1 MVELPSNAPI
11 DPYRAGYR
19 DGFSDGWHENSA
31 LKPPPPPSPPAGKDG
46 KDDKD
51 KDKGEDKPKD
61 DDKSKDDK
69 SKDQD
74 KDKDKNKTPLYKRP
88 LIVAIALLVVLL
100 LIITAIIFWRHA
112 SHHEKTDDAFI
123 DGHASA
129 VSSQTAGRVVKLLVN
144 DNQEVKAGDLLVEID
159 ARDLDARAAQ
169 ARAQLADA
177 QGQLATAR
185 AQIEVRAAATAQAT
199 ANARQAAAQLAQA
212 EQDQARYRKVDPD
225 AVARQQVDT
234 ASTQVQ
240 SARAQLD
247 AARATERSTRAQ
259 TAAAETQVQT
269 AQAGV
274 DAAQAQ
280 VSAADLQVS
289 YTKVYAPAD
298 GHVTRRMIEVGN
310 VITAGQS
317 LMAIVGA
324 DLWVT
329 ANYKETQLTR
339 MQPGQAVEISVDAF
353 PDVTF
358 RAHVDSIQRGTGS
371 YFSMLPAENAT
382 GNFVKVA
389 QRVPVKI
396 VFEDVNQLRQYAIGP
411 GMSVTPN
418 VSLP

>member
-1 MVELPSNAPI
+1 MVELPSNVPI

-31 LKPPPPPSPPAGKDG
+31 LKPPAPPPPPAKGDKG
-46 KDDKD
+46 EDKD
-51 KDKGEDKPKD
+51 KDKSEGDDKSKDKDKD
-61 DDKSKDDK
+61 DDKSKDKDGKDGDK
-69 SKDQD
+69 K
-74 KDKDKNKTPLYKRP
+74 PLYKRP
-88 LIVAIALLVVLL
+88 LVVAIALLVVLL
-100 LIITAIIFWRHA
+100 LIITAIVVWRHS
-112 SHHEKTDDAFI
+112 SHHEKTDDAFV
-123 DGHASA
+123 DGHSSA
-129 VSSQTAGRVVKLLVN
+129 VSSQTAGRVMKLLVT

-159 ARDLDARAAQ
+159 SRDNDARAEQ

-185 AQIEVRAAATAQAT
+185 AQIEVRAAATAQAA
-199 ANARQAAAQLAQA
+199 ANARQAQAQLAQA
-212 EQDQARYRKVDPD
+212 EQDAARYRKVDPD

-247 AARATERSTRAQ
+247 AARATERSSRAQ

-274 DAAQAQ
+274 EAAQAQ

-289 YTKVYAPAD
+289 YTRVYAPTA
-298 GHVTRRMIEVGN
+298 GHVTRRSIEVGN

-317 LMAIVGA
+317 LMAIVSS

-339 MQPGQAVEISVDAF
+339 IQPGQAVEVTVDAF

-358 RAHVDSIQRGTGS
+358 RAHVDSIQRATGA

-382 GNFVKVA
+382 GNYVKVA

-396 VFEDVNQLRQYAIGP
+396 VFDDVNQLSRYAIGP
-411 GMSVTPN
+411 GMSVTPD